1 MGMMKEFKEFAMKG
15 NLIDMAVAFVMGG
28 AFRKVVSG
36 FIDGMVMP
44 IVGKL
49 TAGVDFKTLVY
60 EISPALYDAAG
71 KEVSP
76 VVSIKY
82 GNFIT
87 ILIDFTIVAFVM
99 FMVVKGT
106 NKMKKK
112 AEAAAAV
119 APEPSTTEKLLT
131 EIRDSLKK

>member
-1 MGMMKEFKEFAMKG
+1 MMKEFKEFAMKG

-28 AFRKVVSG
+28 AFGKIVSG

-44 IVGKL
+44 VVGKL

-76 VVSIKY
+76 ANSIKY

-87 ILIDFTIVAFVM
+87 LLIDFIIVAFVM
-99 FMVVKGT
+99 FMVVKAT

-112 AEAAAAV
+112 AEE
-119 APEPSTTEKLLT
+119 APAPPAEPSTTEKLLT